1 MRRLIL
7 SDIHSNLEALEAV
20 LAQAEG
26 SYDEMVCCGDV
37 VGYCAC
43 PAEVIDW
50 VRKSVAILVRGNHD
64 IACCCEGGLTD
75 FNLPARAA
83 AMWTY
88 QQLTEQD
95 REWLRQMPEGPL
107 LFDDYEVAHGSPEDE
122 NEYLISTADV
132 EWLDRAAMRRMC
144 FVGHTHRQGG
154 WSWKRGAIQRLP
166 VPNGEEYE
174 RVLDLNPAYQ
184 YLINPGSVGQPRDG
198 DPRAGYAV
206 WDSEANVLALRR
218 VTYNVKAAQMRI
230 VEAGLPRNLAERL
243 TGGH

>member
-1 MRRLIL
+1 MRRLIV

-26 SYDEMVCCGDV
+26 SYDEVVCCGDV

-43 PAEVIDW
+43 PAEVINW
-50 VRKSVAILVRGNHD
+50 ARKSVAALVRGNHD
-64 IACCCEGGLTD
+64 IACCGRAGLTD

-88 QQLTEQD
+88 ERLTEQD
-95 REWLRQMPEGPL
+95 REWLRQMPAGPL

-132 EWLDRAAMRRMC
+132 EWLDRAAMRRLC

-154 WSWKRGAIQRLP
+154 WSWKGGAIQRMP
-166 VPNGEEYE
+166 VPNGEEHE
-174 RVLDLNPAYQ
+174 RVLDLNPTYQ

-230 VEAGLPRNLAERL
+230 AEAGLPRNLAERL
-243 TGGH
+243 TSGH